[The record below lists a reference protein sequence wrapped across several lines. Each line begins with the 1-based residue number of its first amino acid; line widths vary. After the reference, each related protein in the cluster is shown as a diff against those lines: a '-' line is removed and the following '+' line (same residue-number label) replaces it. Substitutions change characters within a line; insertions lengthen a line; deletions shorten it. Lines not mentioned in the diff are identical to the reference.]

1 MSNRLV
7 ARRSFLVV
15 FGIVL
20 AIAFALAFAL
30 PQSLSSAAAEE
41 NPAASA
47 PASSSATPASDSAA
61 SSSSALAVEPT
72 EPTEPTGSDAGATSP
87 AAALFSPEVATAQ
100 LAANDATAPTAGAAD
115 SSVVST
121 MSVTTTDTAGGSPSG
136 TSDGETHE
144 TIHWDTNAGGTN
156 GMHYV
161 YSVPGDSNSTPIYL
175 YCMNNKL
182 HWPHTSD
189 TISSIPDYVQG
200 YLTPDM
206 FSSQEQYRE
215 CMDKLLAIL
224 YAGYPYNGMNYYTLV
239 DASTISADDFDALL
253 VVPEYLRA
261 DFSDSLGDTTFT
273 WSDYTDA
280 AKMAKI
286 DAFMKEVGQYFP
298 TSSNPNP
305 VTSSGMTYGQI
316 TQLPFYKAA
325 LAMQY
330 AAWNPGATPMDEY
343 SQMDKGETSLTEQ
356 QAYDQTQDAVWVLL
370 TEYGVPNNQF
380 TREDISSETF
390 ALKLLSDA
398 DASNVLD
405 SKPSS
410 DAVSITGDAGFSYD
424 ATTKTWRTG
433 TLKISEGEDY
443 HGMYTLALPDGFY
456 ANTVGT
462 ADAASQADV
471 KTIAGGQEFYLVTAT
486 QPTQSIT
493 LKADATVPWLQ
504 EVRQYSPT
512 PDSFTAFDGKSFQ
525 HMIGALIYRESLSTS
540 TSVAPTNEGDLT
552 VSKAVVGSQDAS
564 ATFSFTVTLS
574 GDNAALTG
582 EYGDMTL
589 DGGVAKFSLAAGES
603 KTAANLPAGL
613 HYTVTEDA
621 ADGYTTTSKNAEGV
635 ITSGLTAEGDITPAG
650 KAQAAFT
657 NTRTFALAI
666 GKQVAGKAADTAKA
680 FPITVTLADAD
691 GNAVNG
697 DFAYTGG
704 AAGGSNAPAP
714 ADGTLT
720 FVDGTA
726 TIDLA
731 SGQTIAIAGVP
742 AGTTYAVSE
751 AANGHAGYDAS
762 YSPNATGTIA
772 ADAAVTVTNTLRTGT
787 LSVTKHVEGEQGST
801 ATFDFTVT
809 LTGAGAHLTGDF
821 GDMTFDE
828 GVAHFK
834 LGDGQSCEAT
844 DLPEGTGYTAT
855 ETDAKGYTT
864 ASQNAEGVIVA
875 AQKAEATFTNTL
887 KPTTPVTPD
896 EPDNPD
902 NPKNPDNPDNPDNP
916 TNPDK
921 PSNPGNPD
929 KPDNPDTPGNPDNPD
944 NPDEP
949 SNPDNPS
956 NPDKPA
962 NPGNPDNPG
971 GSTDMPSGSVTDNA
985 QDATDGATASPS
997 SAGDGAAS
1005 TPSTGDAATLV
1016 PLVACAAAAASVA
1029 ALALAR
1035 RRRKDGLR

>member
-7 ARRSFLVV
+7 ARRSILVV
-15 FGIVL
+15 FGIIV
-20 AIAFALAFAL
+20 AIALGLAFAL

-41 NPAASA
+41 NPAVSAS
-47 PASSSATPASDSAA
+47 ASSSATSASDSAT
-61 SSSSALAVEPT
+61 SSSGAPSSASAA
-72 EPTEPTGSDAGATSP
+72 EPTEPTGSDASATSP

-206 FSSQEQYRE
+206 FSSQEQYQE

-224 YAGYPYNGMNYYTLV
+224 YAGFPYNGMNYYTLV
-239 DASTISADDFDALL
+239 DANTISADDFDALL

-305 VTSSGMTYGQI
+305 VTPSGMTYGQI

-405 SKPSS
+405 SKPLS

-433 TLKISEGEDY
+433 TLKISEGEDC
-443 HGMYTLALPDGFY
+443 HGMYTLTLPDGFY

-552 VSKAVVGSQDAS
+552 VSKAVVGSQDTS

-574 GDNAALTG
+574 GDNAALNG
-582 EYGDMTL
+582 EYGDMTF

-603 KTAANLPAGL
+603 KTATNLPAGL
-613 HYTVTEDA
+613 HYAVTEDA
-621 ADGYTTTSKNAEGV
+621 ADGYATTSKNAEGV

-657 NTRTFALAI
+657 NT
-666 GKQVAGKAADTAKA
+666 
-680 FPITVTLADAD
+680 
-691 GNAVNG
+691 
-697 DFAYTGG
+697 
-704 AAGGSNAPAP
+704 
-714 ADGTLT
+714 
-720 FVDGTA
+720 
-726 TIDLA
+726 
-731 SGQTIAIAGVP
+731 
-742 AGTTYAVSE
+742 
-751 AANGHAGYDAS
+751 
-762 YSPNATGTIA
+762 
-772 ADAAVTVTNTLRTGT
+772 
-787 LSVTKHVEGEQGST
+787 
-801 ATFDFTVT
+801 
-809 LTGAGAHLTGDF
+809 
-821 GDMTFDE
+821 
-828 GVAHFK
+828 
-834 LGDGQSCEAT
+834 
-844 DLPEGTGYTAT
+844 
-855 ETDAKGYTT
+855 
-864 ASQNAEGVIVA
+864 
-875 AQKAEATFTNTL
+875 L
-887 KPTTPVTPD
+887 KPTTPD
-896 EPDNPD
+896 Q
-902 NPKNPDNPDNPDNP
+902 PDNPDNPDQPDQPDQPNNP
-916 TNPDK
+916 TNPDN
-921 PSNPGNPD
+921 PST
-929 KPDNPDTPGNPDNPD
+929 PDNPTSPGT
-944 NPDEP
+944 
-949 SNPDNPS
+949 
-956 NPDKPA
+956 
-962 NPGNPDNPG
+962 PDNPG
-971 GSTDMPSGSVTDNA
+971 GSTETPFGSVTGTS
-985 QDATDGATASPS
+985 QSATGIAPASTS
-997 SAGDGAAS
+997 SASGSASS
-1005 TPSTGDAATLV
+1005 TPSTGDAMTLI
-1016 PLVACAAAAASVA
+1016 PLVACAVVAASVA
-1029 ALALAR
+1029 VLALAR
-1035 RRRKDGLR
+1035 RRRTDGQR